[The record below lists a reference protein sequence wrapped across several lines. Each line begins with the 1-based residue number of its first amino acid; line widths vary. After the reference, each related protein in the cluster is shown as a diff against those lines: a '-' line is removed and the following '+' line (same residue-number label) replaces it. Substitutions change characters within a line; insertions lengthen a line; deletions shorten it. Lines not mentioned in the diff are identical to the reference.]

1 MSPLAVGSVSFART
15 KYIIH
20 FLTMGHAY
28 SMTVEVHCLPVKRQ
42 KWSRDFGE
50 WFRDVLINAEI
61 MDYRYPIKGSGVWMP
76 YGFKIRRN
84 TLNILR
90 YLLDTTGHDETLF
103 PLLIPETSLAQE
115 AEHVKSFEGEC
126 FWVTRGGYEP
136 LKVKYALRPTSET
149 VIAPMLKLW
158 IRSHADLPKKL
169 YQVVNVFRHETKATR
184 PIIRMR
190 EVEPFKE
197 AHTCHA
203 TGEEAEQQVQQ
214 AVEIYRMF
222 FDLIG
227 VPYVVSRRPDWDKFA
242 GALYTIAFDLLC
254 PDGRALQIG
263 TVHNLGQN
271 FAKAFD
277 IKYETEDGSQ
287 QYIWTTS
294 YGISGRGI
302 AAALIA
308 HGDDNGV
315 VLPPIIAPIHVVVVP
330 VPYKGKA
337 EEVNEACKKVADML
351 CKRFRVELDS
361 RENLS
366 PGNKFYYWEL
376 RGVPIRVE
384 IGPRDVE
391 NGEVTVVRRDTL
403 KKQTCKMEEAAA
415 AVQKLAEEMTCDL
428 QANAL
433 TWMKEHVYRVDSL
446 SEAKTLLKRKAGIV
460 EVPWCGGDDCGHR
473 LEEAV
478 EARLLGFPE
487 DKKEAVEGSC
497 LICGKHA
504 TNVVRVALAY

>member
-1 MSPLAVGSVSFART
+1 
-15 KYIIH
+15 
-20 FLTMGHAY
+20 
-28 SMTVEVHCLPVKRQ
+28 LPVKRQ
-42 KWSRDFGE
+42 KWSEDFGE

-76 YGFKIRRN
+76 YGFKIRKNVLQIIRD
-84 TLNILR
+84 
-90 YLLDTTGHDETLF
+90 LLDNTGHDETLF

-115 AEHVKSFEGEC
+115 AAHVKSFEGEC
-126 FWVTRGGYEP
+126 FWVTYGGFEP
-136 LKVKYALRPTSET
+136 LKVRYALRPTSET

-158 IRSHADLPKKL
+158 IRSHADLPMKL

-203 TGEEAEQQVQQ
+203 TSEEAEQQVQQ
-214 AVEIYRMF
+214 AVGLYKQV
-222 FDLIG
+222 FDSVG

-254 PDGRALQIG
+254 PDGKALQIG

-277 IKYETEDGSQ
+277 LTYETVDGSQ
-287 QYIWTTS
+287 EHIWTTS

-302 AAALIA
+302 AAVLIA
-308 HGDDNGV
+308 HGDDNGI
-315 VLPPIIAPIHVVVVP
+315 VLPPKIAPIQVVVVP
-330 VPYKGKA
+330 VPYKGK
-337 EEVNEACKKVADML
+337 EQEVNQACVDVTYKLKDAGY
-351 CKRFRVELDS
+351 RVKLDLRNELT
-361 RENLS
+361 

-384 IGPRDVE
+384 IGPRDLA
-391 NGEVTVVRRDTL
+391 NGVVTVVRRDTL
-403 KKQTCKMEEAAA
+403 KKQLWKMDDVVSGIE
-415 AVQKLAEEMTCDL
+415 QLAEEISRDL
-428 QANAL
+428 KANAYAR
-433 TWMKEHVYRVDSL
+433 MNKRVYRVDRL
-446 SEAKTLLKRKAGIV
+446 SEAVSILKRKAGIV
-460 EVPWCGGDDCGHR
+460 EVPWCGKEECGHS
-473 LEEAV
+473 LEEQV

-487 DKKEAVEGSC
+487 DTTTKVDRNC
-497 LICGKHA
+497 LICEEPA
-504 TNVVRVALAY
+504 ANVVRVALAY